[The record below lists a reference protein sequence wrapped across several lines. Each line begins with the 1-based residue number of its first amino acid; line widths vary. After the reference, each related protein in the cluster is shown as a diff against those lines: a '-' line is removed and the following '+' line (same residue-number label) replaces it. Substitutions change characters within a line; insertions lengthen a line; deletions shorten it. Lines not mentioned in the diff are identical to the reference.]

1 MIDHIDGLT
10 GELEQQV
17 IDMLNE
23 DIDSTGFDHDEEM
36 HQAELVAGQAESHM
50 ISHYQER

>member
-23 DIDSTGFDHDEEM
+23 DIDSTGYDHDEET
-36 HQAELVAGQAESHM
+36 HQVELGAQQAESQM
-50 ISHYQER
+50 INHYQEG